1 MPPSKHIEEQ
11 GRHRVIG
18 PRGIL
23 GFLLIGTLII
33 LGSGCSDENIDD
45 ENFLSD
51 AHLAVK
57 EAYGDYYLPSV
68 SVNGEEF
75 EERFGIDLDD
85 VESFIAEVPM
95 MSIHMDVFVGIK
107 AKPDKVDVIS
117 TLLEGY
123 RREKMANRDQLPSN
137 QKKLSSSE
145 IYITG
150 DYVFLLILG
159 ESDNEIASGAIKA
172 LNN

>member
-1 MPPSKHIEEQ
+1 LPPSKQIEEQ

-23 GFLLIGTLII
+23 GFLLIGTLIV
-33 LGSGCSDENIDD
+33 LGTGCSDDKIVD

-57 EAYGDYYLPSV
+57 EAYGNYYLPSV
-68 SVNGEEF
+68 SMNGEEL

-85 VESFIAEVPM
+85 VETFIAEAPM

-107 AKPDKVDVIS
+107 AKPDRADEIAK
-117 TLLEGY
+117 LLEGY
-123 RREKMANRDQLPSN
+123 RQEMMADRDQLPSN
-137 QKKLSSSE
+137 QEKLLSSE

-159 ESDNEIASGAIKA
+159 ESNSEIASGAIKA

>member
-1 MPPSKHIEEQ
+1 M
-11 GRHRVIG
+11 IG

-23 GFLLIGTLII
+23 GFLLIGTLIVI
-33 LGSGCSDENIDD
+33 GTGCSARKIED

-51 AHLAVK
+51 AQLAVK
-57 EAYGDYYLPSV
+57 EAYGNYYLPSV
-68 SVNGEEF
+68 LLTGEEL
-75 EERFGIDLDD
+75 EERFGLDLDD
-85 VESFIAEVPM
+85 VVTFIAEAPM

-107 AKPDKVDVIS
+107 AKPDKVDEIS
-117 TLLEGY
+117 DVLESY
-123 RREKMANRDQLPSN
+123 RRKMMSDLDQLPSN
-137 QKKLSSSE
+137 KEKLSSSE

-159 ESDNEIASGAIKA
+159 ESNNEIASGAIKA